1 MTKNITPESEPE
13 DVEVFDLNDIPDFIR
28 EDEVAPVEEVEPVAP
43 KKVSKHLTPPP
54 SDPHVLGDGATD
66 SVVLSAIIYKN
77 VYSHRS
83 TSVYHVQ
90 RRLGEWG
97 YPGGEMDEQGYYGDP
112 TKSAVE
118 DFQND
123 QGLEATGLMD
133 APTLEALFAGDENVT
148 LTL

>member
-1 MTKNITPESEPE
+1 MTKNITPEPEPE
-13 DVEVFDLNDIPDFIR
+13 SVEVFDLDDIPDFIR
-28 EDEVAPVEEVEPVAP
+28 EDEVAVVEEVEPAAP
-43 KKVSKHLTPPP
+43 KKVSKSSTPPP
-54 SDPHVLGDGATD
+54 SDPHVLGDGDTD
-66 SVVLSAIIYKN
+66 NVVLSAIIYKN

-90 RRLGEWG
+90 RRLAEWG
-97 YPGGEMDEQGYYGDP
+97 YPEGVLDSQGYYGDP

-133 APTLEALFAGDENVT
+133 APTLEALFAGDQNVT
-148 LTL
+148 LTF